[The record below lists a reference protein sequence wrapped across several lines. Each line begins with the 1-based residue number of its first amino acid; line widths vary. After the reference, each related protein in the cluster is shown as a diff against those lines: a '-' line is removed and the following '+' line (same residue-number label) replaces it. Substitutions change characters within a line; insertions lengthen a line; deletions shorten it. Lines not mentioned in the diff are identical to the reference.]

1 MSLVKAV
8 MTNIFSLVCAA
19 LVGFVAVDIAVY
31 ILRMP
36 VGAIRIG
43 PLFSG
48 TFLTIIVAVVAPR
61 SNFKVRFYAFAA
73 IHLLDLALWIN
84 ATVISAVLVNRYLG
98 GAPPAKPWAYAGLLV
113 HVIAG
118 AVGYFM
124 IRRSVSSQPVGM

>member
-1 MSLVKAV
+1 MGVLKAV
-8 MTNIFSLVCAA
+8 ATNVLALICAA
-19 LVGFVAVDIAVY
+19 IVGFMSVFIGVY
-31 ILRMP
+31 VLKMP
-36 VGAIRIG
+36 VGAERIG

-48 TFLTIIVAVVAPR
+48 TFLTVIVAVVAPR

-84 ATVISAVLVNRYLG
+84 TTAIFSALVNRYLG
-98 GAPPAKPWAYAGLLV
+98 GAPLAGPWVYAGLLI

-124 IRRSVSSQPVGM
+124 IRRSVSSEPLGM